1 MLMNK
6 NGELLENNFIVDEKS
21 MHDSSDFNSS
31 LKRYQLHVNRA
42 LSNFLLDSPTR
53 KHNLTE
59 AMRYSVIGGGGKR
72 IRPAMVYAAGEA
84 TGADQDTLDTP
95 ACAVEMIHA
104 YSLIHDDLP
113 AMDDDD
119 LRRGQAT
126 CHVAFDEA
134 TAILAGD
141 ALQTHAFEILAASDL
156 EVDDRRRLQMIA
168 LLASASGSE
177 GMAGGQ
183 AIDIAAVGTSLT
195 LEELEAIHRLKTGAL
210 IKASILLGAM
220 CSPEVSEDELT
231 LLGHYADCIGLSF
244 QIQDDILDVVGDT
257 ETLGKPIG
265 SDEKMHKP
273 TYPSILGLDASRK
286 LALEQ
291 HDRALAYL
299 QTLDARANKLRQLS
313 AYIIEREF

>member
-1 MLMNK
+1 MPGLT
-6 NGELLENNFIVDEKS
+6 
-21 MHDSSDFNSS
+21 DFNSS
-31 LKRYQLHVNRA
+31 LKQYQQRVNRA
-42 LSNFLLDSPTR
+42 LNDILPDSSTL
-53 KHNLTE
+53 KHNLSQ

-84 TGADQDTLDTP
+84 TGADQDILDVP
-95 ACAVEMIHA
+95 ACAIEMIHA

-141 ALQTHAFEILAASDL
+141 ALQTHAFAILAASDL
-156 EVDDRRRLQMIA
+156 LIDDKRRLQMIV
-168 LLASASGSE
+168 LLTSATGSE

-183 AIDIAAVGTSLT
+183 AIDIAAVGHSLT
-195 LEELEAIHRLKTGAL
+195 LEELEAMHRMKTGAL
-210 IKASILLGAM
+210 IKVSILLGAM
-220 CSPEVSEDELT
+220 CSPEVTEDELT
-231 LLGHYADCIGLSF
+231 QLGHYADCIGLSF

-257 ETLGKPIG
+257 ETLGKPSG
-265 SDEKMHKP
+265 SDEKMQKP

-299 QTLDARANKLRQLS
+299 QNMDARADKLRQLS